1 MFTWIITLAGL
12 VLRLLAV
19 RSQGTYWF
27 DEAFSVHFSSMPLG
41 DAVSYL
47 IRDVHPTLYYLL
59 LHFWIAAF
67 GDGEAIVRTL
77 SAVTGTLAIVAT
89 AALAKRAFGKTAGG
103 VAAFLVALS
112 PLLIFQSAEARMYPL
127 LILLVA
133 LQANEYLKLMNDPK
147 RSVWRWAMLS
157 GLALFTH
164 LTAATPFLVMAL
176 HRLWTLRKDRRQ
188 LFHAALVML
197 LAATP
202 FLCWMIIAATG
213 RGGSVG
219 SEWQV
224 NLNNSSLVPLSW
236 HFTSFFVNDAVNW
249 QRSFIFAALIVCVLR
264 ALFDL
269 KREGVNLAWRVT
281 PNPDIR
287 VWLLAG
293 LTVLP
298 FLAFVGVTTA
308 VTKYFV
314 VAVPAAVALVAGGFV
329 RFLPSDTKLRRRV
342 LIIAAIIFIAVV
354 APVDASLATGSRIR
368 YDEVARF
375 IETRE
380 QPGDVVYASWFPT
393 LLPFERQYHGQSAVY
408 AINPFEKKMSLDEAL
423 ILHAGQAM
431 SQQDLD
437 AAQTVM
443 AGRIQNAPDVFLV
456 TGATGLEATPVELWF
471 SQHGWILEDT
481 YKGTAWSPIVYQLRR
496 P

>member
-1 MFTWIITLAGL
+1 MFTWIIALAGL
-12 VLRLLAV
+12 GLRLLAV

-27 DEAFSVHFSSMPLG
+27 DEAFSVHFASMPFG

-77 SAVTGTLAIVAT
+77 SVLTGTGAILAT
-89 AALAKRAFGKTAGG
+89 AALARRAFGKEAGN

-133 LQANEYLKLMNDPK
+133 LQANEYLKLMEDPK
-147 RSVWRWAMLS
+147 RSAGGWAVLS

-164 LTAATPFLVMAL
+164 LTAATPFLVMAG

-188 LFHAALVML
+188 MVHAGLTML

-202 FLCWMIIAATG
+202 FLCWLVIAATG

-224 NLNNSSLVPLSW
+224 NPDQGSLVPLSW
-236 HFTSFFVNDAVNW
+236 HFTSFFVNDAANW
-249 QRSFIFAALIVCVLR
+249 QRAFVFVALVVFTLR

-269 KREGVNLAWRVT
+269 KRDGQALAWRVT
-281 PNPDIR
+281 PNPDR
-287 VWLLAG
+287 RAWLLAA
-293 LTVLP
+293 LTVMP

-314 VAVPAAVALVAGGFV
+314 VAVPAAAVLVAGGFI
-329 RFLPSDTKLRRRV
+329 RCLPAEPKARRLV
-342 LIIAAIIFIAVV
+342 LILAAVIFAAIV
-354 APVDASLATGSRIR
+354 APVDASLSVGERIR

-375 IETRE
+375 IEARE
-380 QPGDVVYASWFPT
+380 KPGDVVYASWFPT
-393 LLPFERQYHGQSAVY
+393 LLPLERQYHGQSAVY
-408 AINPFEKKMSLDEAL
+408 AINPFEKTLSLDEAL

-431 SQQDLD
+431 TQQDLD
-437 AAQTVM
+437 AAQAVM
-443 AGRIQNAPDVFLV
+443 ESRIKDAPDVFLV

-471 SQHGWILEDT
+471 SHHGWILEDT
-481 YKGTAWSPIVYQLRR
+481 YKTTAWSPIVYQLRR